1 LFKPNDEVINKYT
14 KERAIVSYLND
25 EEIMTVRF
33 RNKKFTKGNLEG
45 FYTQVLIKNFELYQS
60 IKEKLTWM
68 IELII

>member
-1 LFKPNDEVINKYT
+1 MFKPNDEVINKYT

-60 IKEKLTWM
+60 IKEKLT
-68 IELII
+68 

>member
-1 LFKPNDEVINKYT
+1 MFKPNDEVINKYT

-45 FYTQVLIKNFELYQS
+45 FYTQVLIKNFELYNQ
-60 IKEKLTWM
+60 
-68 IELII
+68 

>member
-60 IKEKLTWM
+60 IKEKLT
-68 IELII
+68 